1 MSVEKLTCA
10 ARDEQL
16 LDPKTGRPHN
26 SWKVVSSLTDAYGEF
41 GEPLITTTWERGD
54 TQIEDVRHP
63 KRGQYSP
70 HDERPCEHY
79 RLTGEDMK

>member
-10 ARDEQL
+10 ERDALL
-16 LDPKTGRPHN
+16 LDSETGRPHD
-26 SWKVVSSLTDAYGEF
+26 SWGIASSLTDAYGEF

-54 TQIEDVRHP
+54 TQVEDVRHP
-63 KRGQYSP
+63 KLGQYSP
-70 HDERPCEHY
+70 PDERPCEHY

>member
-10 ARDEQL
+10 ERDELL
-16 LDPKTGRPHN
+16 LDLYTGRLHE
-26 SWKVVSSLTDAYGEF
+26 SWKVASSLTDAYGEF
-41 GEPLITTTWERGD
+41 GEPLITTTWERCD

-63 KRGQYSP
+63 KLGQYSP
-70 HDERPCEHY
+70 PDERPCEHY